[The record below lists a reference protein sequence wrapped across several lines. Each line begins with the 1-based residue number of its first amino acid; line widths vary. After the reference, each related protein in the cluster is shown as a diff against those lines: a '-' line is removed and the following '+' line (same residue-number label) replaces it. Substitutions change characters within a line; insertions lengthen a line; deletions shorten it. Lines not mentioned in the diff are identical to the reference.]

1 MIEFEGSTE
10 GVVYTYITLSE
21 EGFNNLVLFNAP
33 PRFEED
39 GKFFLKSLC
48 SVRLCE
54 AVEKVLKK
62 ILAFPR
68 HGGSVWEKLGMA
80 LKDTSDSCD
89 EWFARILSLS
99 KSFDY
104 GRMGKLWIRNLSNPD
119 SARSGGLNDGKENPE
134 GSFYVTDGNRRAL
147 IHALKVRSGEFAY
160 REYPIMAIH
169 ATTWSNLSDV
179 LGWQAAKP
187 HQLENKGV
195 FDTNRNTPF
204 VLVQ

>member
-1 MIEFEGSTE
+1 
-10 GVVYTYITLSE
+10 
-21 EGFNNLVLFNAP
+21 
-33 PRFEED
+33 
-39 GKFFLKSLC
+39 
-48 SVRLCE
+48 
-54 AVEKVLKK
+54 
-62 ILAFPR
+62 
-68 HGGSVWEKLGMA
+68 MA

-119 SARSGGLNDGKENPE
+119 STRSGGLNDGKENLE

-169 ATTWSNLSDV
+169 ATTWSNFSGE
-179 LGWQAAKP
+179 LGWQPAKSF
-187 HQLENKGV
+187 QLQNKGV
-195 FDTNRNTPF
+195 FDKNQQRQFYLEGDGHEGPKAISI
-204 VLVQ
+204 VPKCG